1 MLDDLFVWDD
11 LLSHTELNCLQVAQ
25 LERAHTRLK
34 SDLALQAENSLAQK
48 DLRESRGQ
56 VSELTAQ
63 VERAKAELSSL
74 EKEHRSLK

>member
-1 MLDDLFVWDD
+1 MASDDLFP
-11 LLSHTELNCLQVAQ
+11 HTVPICLQVAQ
-25 LERAHTRLK
+25 LERSHARLK

-56 VSELTAQ
+56 VSDLTAQ
-63 VERAKAELSSL
+63 VERVKAELSGL

>member
-1 MLDDLFVWDD
+1 MVWDD
-11 LLSHTELNCLQVAQ
+11 QFSHNDLNCLQMAQ
-25 LERAHTRLK
+25 LERTCARLK

-56 VSELTAQ
+56 VSDLTAQ
-63 VERAKAELSSL
+63 VERVKAELSSL